1 MKRSPTSVLQRFV
14 ESWAL
19 NNNVILPSVNL
30 PNTRYEQAST
40 SGIDSPEACLD
51 PQHYQAYPYT
61 VSYQG
66 NSRGFRDT
74 EWPEDLVH
82 AVWCLGDSFTRG
94 VGVPYEHTWPQVLQQ
109 QTGCRTINISMD
121 GASNNWIARQAQMII
136 KDIAPQHMVIHWSY
150 IHRREAPIGN
160 ILDRAWQ
167 DFYQAI
173 QDPTWPD
180 CPTPDHMIQLPA
192 TIQQEIQSNSSY
204 ATWSQ
209 AVDADHARRLHYT
222 DSTIEQ
228 DLTNMQQC
236 IDLVSNTNTTVIHSF
251 IPRWVESGTD
261 TAGLNFYGAA
271 VVPEFEPRDRAR
283 DGHHYDVLT
292 SRYLVGQIQQCL

>member
-1 MKRSPTSVLQRFV
+1 MLQRFV
-14 ESWAL
+14 ENWAL
-19 NNNVILPSVNL
+19 NNNVILPGVIL

-40 SGIDSPEACLD
+40 SGIDSPESCLD
-51 PQHYQAYPYT
+51 PQHYWAYPHT

-74 EWPEDLVH
+74 EWPKDLVH

-94 VGVPYEHTWPQVLQQ
+94 VGVAYEHTWPQVLQQ
-109 QTGCRTINISMD
+109 QTGRRTINISMD

-136 KDIAPQHMVIHWSY
+136 NSVAPQHMVIHWSY

-160 ILDRAWQ
+160 ILDRVWQ

-173 QDPTWPD
+173 KDPAWPD
-180 CPTPDHMIQLPA
+180 CATPDLMAQLPPA
-192 TIQQEIQSNSSY
+192 LQQEIQSNPSY
-204 ATWSQ
+204 ATWTW

-222 DSTIEQ
+222 DSTVEQ
-228 DLTNMQQC
+228 DLANMQHC
-236 IDLVSNTNTTVIHSF
+236 IDLVSNTGTTVIHSF
-251 IPRWVESGTD
+251 IPGWVEPGTD
-261 TAGLNFYGAA
+261 TAQLNFHGT
-271 VVPEFEPRDRAR
+271 VVIPEFEPKDRAR

-292 SRYLVGQIQQCL
+292 SLCLVDQLQQWL